1 MEEKL
6 EGICRDTKCLDGC
19 LEATTEGLAFHDVLG
34 DVADHLLITS
44 VVAVIEDVGSR
55 VLIAIGAG
63 PPDIIESG
71 SGPSALPST
80 GLDCLRLD
88 SEPEST

>member
-1 MEEKL
+1 M
-6 EGICRDTKCLDGC
+6 
-19 LEATTEGLAFHDVLG
+19 TTEGLAFHDVLG

-44 VVAVIEDVGSR
+44 VVSVVDDVGRR

-63 PPDIIESG
+63 PADNIESG

-80 GLDCLRLD
+80 RLDSLRLD
-88 SEPEST
+88 RESESTRTDMWL